1 MRLPA
6 FVETF
11 LYKTNKVLGIE
22 ICFLDNKQE
31 LNCCIC
37 EKKGN
42 KVSVTYSK
50 TNLSSLEDISTALP
64 LKGLPVAIV
73 FNGKSIIHKKVG
85 TGEQETVSTAFQKV
99 FPTGNEKE
107 FYTQL
112 YKGLSGQGYASVIRK
127 DKADEWVEKIEAM
140 GYKVIDFF
148 IGPFAIENALA
159 LQGARSSVYTYEW
172 AQHRIETEDGK
183 IKEYQF
189 KPEMNEDATMDLGEF
204 SVGSAVL
211 NSFCG
216 ALHYFVPVATLI
228 HSNDSVITKYD
239 EYRNSR
245 AFTRLLRTSVVT
257 ILAVCVVNFLIF
269 SDYFDKQKKLDN
281 ELVIYESAITTHEKL
296 SKDLQNKKQFLER
309 SGLALSSKTSYFTD
323 RLLYDLPI
331 DLNVTYLSVF
341 PLKGRIEKDSVIEF
355 DNKKMVV
362 KGLCNKSIVLNNWIN
377 LLKTKE
383 FILDVV
389 LDNFEQ
395 ESEKESGKFNLTL
408 KLK

>member
-6 FVETF
+6 FVENF

-22 ICFLDNKQE
+22 ICFLDNRQE

-42 KVSVTYSK
+42 KVSITDSK
-50 TNLSSLEDISTALP
+50 TNLASLEEISTALP
-64 LKGLPVAIV
+64 KGLPVALV
-73 FNGKSIIHKKVG
+73 FNGKSIIHKKISV
-85 TGEQETVSTAFQKV
+85 GEQETTSSAFQKV
-99 FPTGNEKE
+99 FPTGNERE

-112 YKGLSGQGYASVIRK
+112 YKGLAGQGFASVIRK
-127 DKADEWVEKIEAM
+127 DKADEWVEKIEAL

-148 IGPFAIENALA
+148 IGPFAIENSLA
-159 LQGARSSVYTYEW
+159 LQGVRSSVYTYEW

-189 KPEMNEDATMDLGEF
+189 QNDKNVDATLNLEGF
-204 SVGSAVL
+204 SVVSAAL
-211 NSFCG
+211 NSFCV
-216 ALHYFVPVATLI
+216 ALHYFLPVANI
-228 HSNDSVITKYD
+228 SHSNDPVIFKYD

-245 AFTRLLRTSVVT
+245 AFTRLLRTSAGV
-257 ILAVCVVNFLIF
+257 ILGICMANFLVF
-269 SDYFDKQKKLDN
+269 SSYFDKQKKLDN
-281 ELVIYESAITTHEKL
+281 ELAVHEGAITAHEKL
-296 SKDLQNKKQFLER
+296 SKDLQSKKEFLER

-323 RLLYDLPI
+323 RLLYDLPE
-331 DLNVTYLSVF
+331 DLNLTYLAVY
-341 PLKGRIEKDSVIEF
+341 PLKNRIEKDSVIEF
-355 DNKKMVV
+355 DSKKIMVR
-362 KGLCNKSIVLNNWIN
+362 GLCDKSILLNNWIN

-383 FILDVV
+383 FIQDVV